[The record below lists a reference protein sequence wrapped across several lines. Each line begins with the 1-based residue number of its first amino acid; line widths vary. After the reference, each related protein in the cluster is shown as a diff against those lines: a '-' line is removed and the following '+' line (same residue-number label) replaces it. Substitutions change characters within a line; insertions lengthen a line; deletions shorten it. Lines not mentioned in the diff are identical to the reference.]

1 MQDQLSRRERQ
12 IMDAVYRLDG
22 GTVAEVRQAL
32 EDPPSYSAVRTQL
45 GILEEKG
52 HLTHRQEGRRY
63 VYDPVEPPER
73 AGRRALERLVR
84 TFFDDSPS
92 AAVASL
98 LDAASAGMDERELER
113 LGTLVERARRE
124 RHGQKGDG

>member
-1 MQDQLSRRERQ
+1 
-12 IMDAVYRLDG
+12 MDAVYRLDG